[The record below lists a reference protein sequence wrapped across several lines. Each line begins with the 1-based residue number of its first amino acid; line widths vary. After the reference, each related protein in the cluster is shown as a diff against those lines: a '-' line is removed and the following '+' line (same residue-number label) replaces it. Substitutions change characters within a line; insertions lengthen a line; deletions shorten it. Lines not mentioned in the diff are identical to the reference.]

1 MKNLDFLYGFTEFAQ
16 KLLEGKHNE
25 MSDTTL

>member
-1 MKNLDFLYGFTEFAQ
+1 MKTLDFLHGFTEFAQ

-25 MSDTTL
+25 MSDTAL